1 MIPGLSKVEID
12 GYVDRADQSFNWES
26 QFKEIHTTRAIMTL
40 WVRQK
45 KPLKSV
51 ITLNPEDVE
60 GAHDTGGITE
70 NN

>member
-1 MIPGLSKVEID
+1 
-12 GYVDRADQSFNWES
+12 
-26 QFKEIHTTRAIMTL
+26 MTL

-51 ITLNPEDVE
+51 ITFNPEDVQ